1 MIKYLFKLACVLTL
15 AALLFKTAAGNL
27 PVILQFPDAF
37 FMLPQYEAL
46 MYAFAYAFICAAIL
60 EIILWIFERVNAML
74 KNDVLI
80 SNHSFAGDKENI
92 EIIQTCDS
100 NKIVL
105 SRNQFDEAAIL
116 IVKAMSA
123 ITSGLMDDARRHLVN
138 LKEIIGEDAII
149 DVLKLKIYKGEK
161 NFDKMEQLS
170 QKLMENEDIQL
181 VGMKAALEAQME
193 KKEFTEALKTVNQ
206 AFEVRQ
212 DLYWVIGSAFLLR
225 AQNNDWLGALE
236 VLEAGIEKEITPP
249 QKARRLKAVA
259 LYELAQQAKADK
271 DKTKYF
277 KFITQA
283 LNENNKLIP
292 AALDLADYYVKNDK
306 QTRKAENVLYRMW
319 VENPSYDVAMAY
331 LNLFPKDSKAEKIQ
345 RMEKLAL
352 ANNKRQSLNNLILA
366 ELYIKAKKYAKAK
379 TECKIFLLKNPATQK
394 ITDMYKEM
402 DEKASKSGTAKQN
415 SLLNSIKKRL
425 SEMGKGETFDNF
437 PKDFQ
442 WVCANCGHV
451 EEKWLPIC
459 PDCGEIGRNYWHLY
473 VDNEQT
479 AVEEI

>member
-1 MIKYLFKLACVLTL
+1 MVKYLFKLACELVL
-15 AALLFKTAAGNL
+15 
-27 PVILQFPDAF
+27 
-37 FMLPQYEAL
+37 
-46 MYAFAYAFICAAIL
+46 AIL
-60 EIILWIFERVNAML
+60 LVKFIAKGMFIIGVPQTLHQLKLSDAILYILLGFLFFSVIIEITIYCIKALNKLL

-80 SNHSFAGDKENI
+80 SNHSFSGDKENI
-92 EIIQTCDS
+92 EIIQNS
-100 NKIVL
+100 KNNKIVL

-116 IVKAMSA
+116 IVRTMSA
-123 ITSGLMDDARRHLVN
+123 ITAGLMEDARRHLGC

-149 DVLKLKIYKGEK
+149 DVLMLKIYKGEK

-170 QKLMENEDIQL
+170 RKLMENEDIQL

-236 VLEAGIEKEITPP
+236 VLEAGIEKEITPQ
-249 QKARRLKAVA
+249 QKAHRLKAVA
-259 LYELAQQAKADK
+259 LYELAKQAKADK

-292 AALDLADYYVKNDK
+292 AALELADYYVKNDK

-319 VENPSYDVAMAY
+319 VENPSYEVAKAY
-331 LNLFPKDSKAEKIQ
+331 LNLFPKDSKAEAIQ

-394 ITDMYKEM
+394 IADMYKQI
-402 DEKASKSGTAKQN
+402 DEKPHKNGAAKPS
-415 SLLNSIKKRL
+415 SLINSIKKRL
-425 SEMGKGETFDNF
+425 NEMGKSETLEDF

-451 EEKWLPIC
+451 EDEWLPIC

-473 VDNEQT
+473 VDNEAT

>member
-1 MIKYLFKLACVLTL
+1 MIKYLIKLAVVMALASLLVAVVADEKIAVNYAKTL
-15 AALLFKTAAGNL
+15 YHIKLS
-27 PVILQFPDAF
+27 
-37 FMLPQYEAL
+37 E
-46 MYAFAYAFICAAIL
+46 AIL
-60 EIILWIFERVNAML
+60 YVLVGFFAFSAVVELMIRGGMALNNLL

-92 EIIQTCDS
+92 EIIQNSKD

-116 IVKAMSA
+116 IVKTMSA
-123 ITSGLMDDARRHLVN
+123 ITAGVMDDARRHLN
-138 LKEIIGEDAII
+138 CLKEIIGEDAII

-170 QKLMENEDIQL
+170 QKLMKNEDIQL

-225 AQNNDWLGALE
+225 AQNADWLGALE
-236 VLEAGIEKEITPP
+236 VLEAGIEKNITPP
-249 QKARRLKAVA
+249 QKASRLKAVA
-259 LYELAQQAKADK
+259 LYELAQQAKTDK

-292 AALDLADYYVKNDK
+292 AALDLAEYYIKNDK
-306 QTRKAENVLYRMW
+306 QIRKAENVLYRMW
-319 VENPSYDVAMAY
+319 VENPSYEVAEAY
-331 LNLFPKDSKAEKIQ
+331 LNLFPKDSNAEKIQ

-352 ANNKRQSLNNLILA
+352 TNSKRQSLNNLLLA

-379 TECKIFLLKNPATQK
+379 IECKIFLLKNPATQK
-394 ITDMYKEM
+394 ISDMYKEM
-402 DEKASKSGTAKQN
+402 DEKNTKSGEIKP
-415 SLLNSIKKRL
+415 SGLFNSIKKRL
-425 SEMGKGETFDNF
+425 AEMGKEESLDNL

-442 WVCANCGHV
+442 WVCANCGHI
-451 EEKWLPIC
+451 EDRWLPIC

-479 AVEEI
+479 SVEEI

>member
-1 MIKYLFKLACVLTL
+1 MIKYFLKLTL
-15 AALLFKTAAGNL
+15 GLAFVAVFFNVADNHSEMNIQLFGEDYIITIYEALLF
-27 PVILQFPDAF
+27 VW
-37 FMLPQYEAL
+37 
-46 MYAFAYAFICAAIL
+46 AIL
-60 EIILWIFERVNAML
+60 IVEELVWAGFRLVNQIL

-80 SNHSFAGDKENI
+80 SNHSFRRDKENI
-92 EIIQTCDS
+92 EIIQTNNE

-116 IVKAMSA
+116 IVKTMSS
-123 ITSGLMDDARRHLVN
+123 ITAGVLEEARRHLVS
-138 LKEIIGEDAII
+138 LKEIIGDDAII
-149 DVLKLKIYKGEK
+149 DILKLKIYKGEK

-170 QKLMENEDIQL
+170 QKLMQNEDIQL

-212 DLYWVIGSAFLLR
+212 DLYWVISSAFLLR

-236 VLEAGIEKEITPP
+236 VLEAGIEKNLTPP
-249 QKARRLKAVA
+249 QKASRLKSTA
-259 LYELAQQAKADK
+259 LYELAQQAKAEK
-271 DKTKYF
+271 NKTKYF

-292 AALDLADYYVKNDK
+292 AALDLAEYYVKNDK
-306 QTRKAENVLYRMW
+306 QIRKAQNVLYRMW
-319 VENPSYDVAMAY
+319 CENPSYEVATAY

-352 ANNKRQSLNNLILA
+352 ANSKRQSLNNLILA

-394 ITDMYKEM
+394 IADMY
-402 DEKASKSGTAKQN
+402 DEINEKTAKSSASKSNT
-415 SLLNSIKKRL
+415 LINSIKQRL
-425 SEMGKGETFDNF
+425 AEMNKDDTIQNAF

-442 WVCANCGHV
+442 WVCANCGHI
-451 EEKWLPIC
+451 EDAWHPIC

-479 AVEEI
+479 AIEEI

>member
-1 MIKYLFKLACVLTL
+1 MVKYLFKSASILAFLAFLFWSADHRSIFVLQVSDKIY
-15 AALLFKTAAGNL
+15 AL
-27 PVILQFPDAF
+27 PI
-37 FMLPQYEAL
+37 YEAM
-46 MYAFAYAFICAAIL
+46 MYLFALFALIEFTL
-60 EIILWIFERVNAML
+60 KGVQMLDQML
-74 KNDVLI
+74 KKDVLI

-92 EIIQTCDS
+92 EIIQQNS
-100 NKIVL
+100 NNKIVL

-116 IVKAMSA
+116 IVKTMSA
-123 ITSGLMDDARRHLVN
+123 ITAGLMDDARRHLAS

-149 DVLKLKIYKGEK
+149 DMLKLKIYKGEK

-236 VLEAGIEKEITPP
+236 VLEAGIEKNITPP
-249 QKARRLKAVA
+249 QKASRLKAVA
-259 LYELAQQAKADK
+259 LYELAKQAKADK

-292 AALDLADYYVKNDK
+292 AALDLAEYYVKNDK

-319 VENPSYDVAMAY
+319 VENPSYEIAEAY

-352 ANNKRQSLNNLILA
+352 VNNKRQSLNNLILA
-366 ELYIKAKKYAKAK
+366 ELYIKAKKFAKAK

-394 ITDMYKEM
+394 IADMYKEM
-402 DEKASKSGTAKQN
+402 DEKTHKNGAVKSGN
-415 SLLNSIKKRL
+415 FINSIKKRL
-425 SEMGKGETFDNF
+425 DEMSKGENLEAF

-442 WVCANCGHV
+442 WVCANCGHI
-451 EEKWLPIC
+451 ENIWQPIC

-473 VDNEQT
+473 VDNEST

>member
-1 MIKYLFKLACVLTL
+1 MIKSILKQAVLLAAASLVFAAAYPNARIVIKTAEAFYTLSVYEIMLYLFGTFLLIELLCLGLCRVVKTL
-15 AALLFKTAAGNL
+15 KH
-27 PVILQFPDAF
+27 
-37 FMLPQYEAL
+37 
-46 MYAFAYAFICAAIL
+46 
-60 EIILWIFERVNAML
+60 
-74 KNDVLI
+74 DVLI
-80 SNHSFAGDKENI
+80 SNHAFAGDKETL
-92 EIIQTCDS
+92 ELMQTGTD
-100 NKIVL
+100 KIVL

-116 IVKAMSA
+116 IVKTMSA
-123 ITSGLMDDARRHLVN
+123 ITAGLLDDARRHLAN
-138 LKEIIGEDAII
+138 LKEIIGDDAII
-149 DVLKLKIYKGEK
+149 DILMLKIYKGEK

-170 QKLMENEDIQL
+170 QKLMQNEDIQL

-225 AQNNDWLGALE
+225 AKDNDWLGALE
-236 VLEAGIEKEITPP
+236 VLEAGIEKNITPE
-249 QKARRLKAVA
+249 QKASRLKAVA
-259 LYELAQQAKADK
+259 LYELAKQAKAEH

-292 AALDLADYYVKNDK
+292 AALDLAQYYLKTDR
-306 QTRKAENVLYRMW
+306 QIRKAEGVLRRIW
-319 VENPSYDVAMAY
+319 TENPCYEIAEAY
-331 LNLFPKDSKAEKIQ
+331 LDLFCKDTKAEKIQ

-352 ANNKRQSLNNLILA
+352 ANSKRPSLNNLILA

-379 TECKIFLLKNPATQK
+379 TECEIFLLSNPATQK
-394 ITDMYKEM
+394 IASMLKELDIKM
-402 DEKASKSGTAKQN
+402 NKNHPEKANGFVS
-415 SLLNSIKKRL
+415 SIKHRL
-425 SEMGKGETFDNF
+425 AEMGKSDNIDSC

-451 EEKWLPIC
+451 EDVWLPIC

-473 VDNEQT
+473 VDK
-479 AVEEI
+479 AAADIEEI

>member
-1 MIKYLFKLACVLTL
+1 MIKYLFKLACVFAL
-15 AALLFKTAAGNL
+15 AALLFRITAPNSKA
-27 PVILQFPDAF
+27 VIQISSNI
-37 FMLPQYEAL
+37 
-46 MYAFAYAFICAAIL
+46 YAFSVYEILIFIFAFLAMTELFLQGIKA
-60 EIILWIFERVNAML
+60 VNHLL

-80 SNHSFAGDKENI
+80 SNHSFAGDNENI
-92 EIIQTCDS
+92 ELIQNGNS

-116 IVKAMSA
+116 IVKTMSA
-123 ITSGLMDDARRHLVN
+123 ITAGLMEDARRHLGC

-149 DVLKLKIYKGEK
+149 DVLMLKIYKGEK

-181 VGMKAALEAQME
+181 VGMKAALEAQMQ

-225 AQNNDWLGALE
+225 AQNNDRLGALE

-249 QKARRLKAVA
+249 QKACRLKAVA
-259 LYELAQQAKADK
+259 LYELAKQAKADK

-292 AALDLADYYVKNDK
+292 AALELADYYIKNDK

-319 VENPSYDVAMAY
+319 VENPSYEVAEAY
-331 LNLFPKDSKAEKIQ
+331 LNLFSKDGKAEKIQ

-352 ANNKRQSLNNLILA
+352 ANNKRPSLNNLILA

-394 ITDMYKEM
+394 IADMYKQM
-402 DEKASKSGTAKQN
+402 DNKPHKNGAVKPNNLFNT
-415 SLLNSIKKRL
+415 IKKRL
-425 SEMGKGETFDNF
+425 NEMGKNESLEDF

-451 EEKWLPIC
+451 EDVWTPIC
-459 PDCGEIGRNYWHLY
+459 PDCGEIGRSYWHLY
-473 VDNEQT
+473 VDNDTT